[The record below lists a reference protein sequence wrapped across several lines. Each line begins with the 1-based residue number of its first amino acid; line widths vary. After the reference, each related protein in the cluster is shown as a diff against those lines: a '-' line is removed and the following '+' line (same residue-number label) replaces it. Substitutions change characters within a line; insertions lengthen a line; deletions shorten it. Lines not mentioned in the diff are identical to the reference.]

1 MILPKGPAVHENLRT
16 VFVDLNSFL
25 QTLKEDNFTGYVQ
38 VSFWD
43 YEGILFLEAGEIVNA
58 IEESKGTRRGGEEA
72 VENIILM
79 SKKQDGRINVYKLV
93 PEMVTILAS
102 TSMKEATYKELSTEF
117 TSLDK
122 LIEKLSK
129 ENHSGYIDILL
140 NDNKGGGII
149 FFQEGKV
156 VEAVLADEK
165 FGDGEKYGKDKLN
178 EIIEE
183 VQKISATF
191 NVYRA
196 GLESGSGSE
205 RERTGIAQT
214 LEFEGIIEVMQEVIV
229 TIEFVVDGL
238 STRKGSFR
246 DNFKK
251 ARVEKS
257 EDYPFLDPF
266 AAEFEYSNG
275 EIKFG
280 GKVSAEVFARGL
292 KDCFDLTLD
301 KITVSTTKDELY
313 EQIRSALKP
322 TFARFEEQV
331 DVFGLKSIMPEYLSS

>member
-1 MILPKGPAVHENLRT
+1 MILPKGPIVHENLRT
-16 VFVDLNSFL
+16 VFIDLNNFL

-58 IEESKGTRRGGEEA
+58 IEESESTRRGGEEA
-72 VENIILM
+72 VENIIIK
-79 SKKQDGRINVYKLV
+79 SKQQDGRINVYRLA

-102 TSMKEATYKELSTEF
+102 TSMEEATYKELSTEF

-129 ENHSGYIDILL
+129 ENHSGYIDIVL

-149 FFQEGKV
+149 FFQDGKIA
-156 VEAVLADEK
+156 EAVMSDEK
-165 FGDGEKYGKDKLN
+165 FSGAEKHGKDMLN
-178 EIIEE
+178 EIIED
-183 VQKISATF
+183 VQKTGATF

-196 GLESGSGSE
+196 GLEGGS
-205 RERTGIAQT
+205 ERTGIAQA
-214 LEFEGIIEVMQEVIV
+214 LEFQGVIEVMQEVIR
-229 TIEFVVDGL
+229 TIESLVDGL
-238 STRKGSFR
+238 SNRQGAFR
-246 DNFKK
+246 DSFKK

-257 EDYPFLDPF
+257 EEYPFLDPF
-266 AAEFEYSNG
+266 AAEFKYSNG

-280 GKVSAEVFARGL
+280 GKVSAEVFVRGL

-301 KITVSTTKDELY
+301 TITVSKNKDELY
-313 EQIRSALKP
+313 EKIRSALKP
-322 TFARFEEQV
+322 ISSRFEEKI
-331 DVFGLKSIMPEYLSS
+331 DAFGLKSIMPEFLRS

>member
-1 MILPKGPAVHENLRT
+1 MILPKGPIVHENLRT
-16 VFVDLNSFL
+16 VFIDLNSFL

-58 IEESKGTRRGGEEA
+58 IEESGSTRTGGEEA
-72 VENIILM
+72 VENIINK
-79 SKKQDGRINVYKLV
+79 STQQDGRINVYRLA

-129 ENHSGYIDILL
+129 ENHSGYIDIVL

-149 FFQEGKV
+149 LFQEGEI
-156 VEAVLADEK
+156 VEAVMSDEK
-165 FGDGEKYGKDKLN
+165 FSGTEKYSKDVLN
-178 EIIEE
+178 KIIED
-183 VQKISATF
+183 VQKTGATF

-196 GLESGSGSE
+196 GFEGGSE
-205 RERTGIAQT
+205 GPGIAKN
-214 LEFEGIIEVMQEVIV
+214 LEFQGIVEIMQEVIS
-229 TIEFVVDGL
+229 TIESLVDGL
-238 STRKGSFR
+238 SNRKGSFR
-246 DNFKK
+246 DNFNK

-257 EDYPFLDPF
+257 EEYPFLDPF
-266 AAEFEYSNG
+266 AAEFEYSSG
-275 EIKFG
+275 EITFS
-280 GKVSAEVFARGL
+280 GKVSADVFARGL

-301 KITVSTTKDELY
+301 TITVSTNKDALY
-313 EQIRSALKP
+313 EKIRSALKP
-322 TFARFEEQV
+322 ISERFEEKI
-331 DVFGLKSIMPEYLSS
+331 DAFGLKSIIPEFLSS

>member
-1 MILPKGPAVHENLRT
+1 MILPKGPAIHENLRT
-16 VFVDLNSFL
+16 VFIDLNSFL
-25 QTLKEDNFTGYVQ
+25 QTLKEDNVTGYVQ

-79 SKKQDGRINVYKLV
+79 SKQQDGRINVYRLV
-93 PEMVTILAS
+93 PEMVTILAG

-129 ENHSGYIDILL
+129 ESHSGYIDIVL

-156 VEAVLADEK
+156 VEAVLSDEK
-165 FGDGEKYGKDKLN
+165 FDGAEKSGKDKLN

-183 VQKISATF
+183 VQKIGATF

-205 RERTGIAQT
+205 RERTGISKA
-214 LEFEGIIEVMQEVIV
+214 LEFEGVIEV
-229 TIEFVVDGL
+229 
-238 STRKGSFR
+238 
-246 DNFKK
+246 NKK
-251 ARVEKS
+251 
-257 EDYPFLDPF
+257 
-266 AAEFEYSNG
+266 
-275 EIKFG
+275 
-280 GKVSAEVFARGL
+280 
-292 KDCFDLTLD
+292 
-301 KITVSTTKDELY
+301 
-313 EQIRSALKP
+313 
-322 TFARFEEQV
+322 
-331 DVFGLKSIMPEYLSS
+331 